1 MKADIRICIP
11 LIYTLISRI
20 HLRDCEILLK
30 RRLEGSGDFSDT
42 GEASEGDSPQRP
54 DAPPEDDDSCDGD
67 QREECCSHVKAHS
80 VLDGLL
86 DGALHR
92 LLHRILDSL
101 AASLRTSYSVSY
113 IC

>member
-42 GEASEGDSPQRP
+42 VEASEGTHHS
-54 DAPPEDDDSCDGD
+54 D
-67 QREECCSHVKAHS
+67 QTPRQKMMTPVMAINEKNVA
-80 VLDGLL
+80 
-86 DGALHR
+86 
-92 LLHRILDSL
+92 
-101 AASLRTSYSVSY
+101 RTSKRTLSSMA
-113 IC
+113 C